1 MKKKVVVILFI
12 VIKLSYSLSEKIN
25 DLIVNL

>member
-1 MKKKVVVILFI
+1 MKKKVVVILFT

>member
-1 MKKKVVVILFI
+1 MNKKVVVILFI